1 MKLTKI
7 LISFLALFFSFFI
20 LNTSNAAI
28 NMTIS
33 PIKYE
38 LESATWATIT
48 REAKLTNHTDG
59 VIHIVTWKSDFVAN
73 WENWVPRFIR
83 KSEVVFNQE
92 LSDWITIDTPSFDIS
107 PNETKVINFTINIPD
122 NATPGWHY
130 WAVFFKNW
138 NSEQSSGANVW
149 INVDYWILILLN
161 IDWDI
166 NSEIEIWEPI
176 IWGNSWNVK
185 HMDICNQTWWDKSWD
200 YYDWK
205 CLIEDNQNSNTWTTS
220 SWEIIEDIKEDIDK
234 ETTIEYKKEDDCSID
249 LTNSNFDW
257 KCINNLDEIVAELTW
272 NIEEEN
278 LDTDNI
284 DDKNDTEKTD
294 SFEIT
299 IEIPIENKWNTHVK
313 PSWKITLIDENWN
326 ELKKI
331 WKEVVTNDKW
341 AIIGEKIVDYLP
353 INDIW
358 WNILP
363 DTKRVYRSDWKW
375 FPFETRDEEW
385 KIIIDYKTPS
395 EYYTDQN
402 LNEQKFIMPWERIC
416 SKVQNKKITAKFN
429 INYSDEHWD
438 NIEYNSAEDFNV
450 EYIEEYVWLNPYFFI
465 ILWLFWLLFLFIFL
479 LLRKKKKVCI
489 NDKCKRKINSDIKIC
504 PYCGKD
510 QSPHSISPKGR
521 EVATDSWNKKNKSNK
536 KTGDERPILLATK
549 KQKLKTKKLE
559 LKESIKTIL
568 IENKLKFAEDLTKL
582 TPKEILEIKW
592 IWVKAIDEIKKALKK
607 EKMKLKK

>member
-7 LISFLALFFSFFI
+7 LISFLALFFSLFLI
-20 LNTSNAAI
+20 NNSNAAI

-38 LESATWATIT
+38 LDSTTWSIIT
-48 REAKLTNHTDG
+48 REAKLTNHTDEI
-59 VIHIVTWKSDFVAN
+59 IHIVTWKSDFIAS

-138 NSEQSSGANVW
+138 NSENSTGANVW
-149 INVDYWILILLN
+149 INVDYWVLILLN
-161 IDWDI
+161 IDWEI
-166 NSEIEIWEPI
+166 NSEIEIWNPI
-176 IWGNSWNVK
+176 IWGNSWSVK
-185 HMDICNQTWWDKSWD
+185 HMDICNETLWDKSWD

-205 CLIEDNQNSNTWTTS
+205 CLAENNSNSNTWETTN
-220 SWEIIEDIKEDIDK
+220 SWELLDNIEKNDDKVQEDEDEDE
-234 ETTIEYKKEDDCSID
+234 ETTIEYQKEDDCKID
-249 LTNSNFDW
+249 LTNSSFDN
-257 KCINNLDEIVAELTW
+257 KCINTIDEIVAELTW
-272 NIEEEN
+272 NIEDEDLN
-278 LDTDNI
+278 TNK
-284 DDKNDTEKTD
+284 DDG
-294 SFEIT
+294 FEIK

-313 PSWKITLIDENWN
+313 PTWKITLIDENWDAI
-326 ELKKI
+326 KRI
-331 WKEVVTNDKW
+331 WKEVITNDKW
-341 AIIGEKIVDYLP
+341 AIIGQKIVDYLP

-363 DTKRVYRSDWKW
+363 STKRTYRSDWKW
-375 FPFETRDEEW
+375 FPFFKYDDDWER
-385 KIIIDYKTPS
+385 ILDYKSPWK
-395 EYYTDQN
+395 YYTDQN
-402 LNEQKFIMPWERIC
+402 FNKQNFIMPWERIS
-416 SKVQNKKITAKFN
+416 SKLQNKKITAKFN
-429 INYSDEHWD
+429 INYPDELWN

-450 EYIEEYVWLNPYFFI
+450 EYIEEYVSLNPYFFI
-465 ILWLFWLLFLFIFL
+465 ILWLFWFLFLILFLIF
-479 LLRKKKKVCI
+479 RKKKKVCI
-489 NDKCKRKINSDIKIC
+489 NNKCKRKINKDIKIC

-510 QSPHSISPKGR
+510 QYKKEKSTKKISDEKPIIL
-521 EVATDSWNKKNKSNK
+521 VA
-536 KTGDERPILLATK
+536 K

-568 IENKLKFAEDLTKL
+568 IENKLKFADDITKL
-582 TPKEILEIKW
+582 TSEDILEIKW
-592 IWVKAIDEIKKALKK
+592 IWTKAIDEIVIALKK